1 MDGTDA
7 AQAVVTPAARYEAL
21 VVPGVE
27 RAVGHA
33 RRWLRDLVGADH
45 PAFHDAAVCLCELL
59 TNALRHTDSGRG
71 GQMRVRLAL
80 AAEYIWAEVADDG
93 CAATVPHLRPAAG
106 ESGRGLQI
114 VDAYADAWGVE
125 PRGAGHAVWFS
136 ISSC

>member
-1 MDGTDA
+1 MRA
-7 AQAVVTPAARYEAL
+7 SETPVARCEAL
-21 VVPGVE
+21 VVPGIE
-27 RAVGHA
+27 RAVGHT
-33 RRWLRDLVGADH
+33 RRWLRDIVGADH

-80 AAEYIWAEVADDG
+80 AAGYIWAEVADDG
-93 CAATVPHLRPAAG
+93 CAATVPRLRPAAG

-125 PRGAGHAVWFS
+125 PRGAGHAIWFT
-136 ISSC
+136 INVHA